1 MPAIRHN
8 ATRSFF
14 LSLCLTLP
22 GIPALSQSPQTDID
36 ATPQTAPQTDPDA
49 VQNGAQSTEITP
61 PDSSPLWTTPADLV
75 ERQSSPAP
83 ARSTGTD
90 ILSCP
95 FEALRAAYL
104 SLYEETDALNVAA
117 LESEVY
123 KICIERQKLI
133 ELLLDKEERLRA
145 QLGDLANPVIIART
159 RPIAPVVEAEIA
171 EQEDVAGAGA
181 GAGAGA
187 DATVALPVGPTV
199 PAPTPPETFREA
211 KAAELARSAHGQC
224 SDRYTS
230 GAIFGAAT
238 LKGGLHA
245 FVFDSANGTERTVK
259 VGDTLPGG
267 LTITSISATSG
278 VIISE
283 AGETRPLA
291 QALTAP
297 AFDDGGGLLFK
308 TVGLADVYKPD
319 DSQNGDWEALE

>member
-1 MPAIRHN
+1 MTQYLQTPVVLVFLLGLAASPALAQADDAEGGPALLVLPSQTLDA
-8 ATRSFF
+8 ATRAE
-14 LSLCLTLP
+14 T
-22 GIPALSQSPQTDID
+22 
-36 ATPQTAPQTDPDA
+36 AT
-49 VQNGAQSTEITP
+49 
-61 PDSSPLWTTPADLV
+61 
-75 ERQSSPAP
+75 SPARP
-83 ARSTGTD
+83 SETD

-159 RPIAPVVEAEIA
+159 RPIAPAVETEIA
-171 EQEDVAGAGA
+171 EQEDVT
-181 GAGAGA
+181 GAGA

-199 PAPTPPETFREA
+199 PAPGPPETFREA
-211 KAAELARSAHGQC
+211 KSAELAQSAHGQC

-245 FVFDSANGTERTVK
+245 FVFDAVRGTERTVK

-267 LTITSISATSG
+267 LTVTSISTENG

-297 AFDDGGGLLFK
+297 AFDDGGGLLFE

>member
-22 GIPALSQSPQTDID
+22 GIPALPQSPQTDID

-145 QLGDLANPVIIART
+145 QLGDLAKPVIIART
-159 RPIAPVVEAEIA
+159 RPIAPAVAAEIA
-171 EQEDVAGAGA
+171 EQEDV
-181 GAGAGA
+181 AGA

-199 PAPTPPETFREA
+199 PAPGPPETFREA

-267 LTITSISATSG
+267 LTITSISTENG

-297 AFDDGGGLLFK
+297 AFDDGGGLLFE

-319 DSQNGDWEALE
+319 DSQNGDWETIE

>member
-1 MPAIRHN
+1 MQNLPHLP
-8 ATRSFF
+8 RSFF
-14 LSLCLTLP
+14 FSLCLGLTLP
-22 GIPALSQSPQTDID
+22 ALAALAQSGPAE
-36 ATPQTAPQTDPDA
+36 TPLKDP
-49 VQNGAQSTEITP
+49 NGAATAQNSEP
-61 PDSSPLWTTPADLV
+61 PASSPLWTTPADLV

-159 RPIAPVVEAEIA
+159 RPIAPAVTAEIA
-171 EQEDVAGAGA
+171 EQEDVT
-181 GAGAGA
+181 GAGA

-211 KAAELARSAHGQC
+211 KSAELARSAHGQC

-267 LTITSISATSG
+267 LTITSISTENG

-297 AFDDGGGLLFK
+297 AFDDGGGLLFE

-319 DSQNGDWEALE
+319 DSQNGDWETLE

>member
-1 MPAIRHN
+1 MTQYLQTPVVLVFLLGLAASPALAQADDAEGGPALLVLPSQTLDA
-8 ATRSFF
+8 ATRAE
-14 LSLCLTLP
+14 T
-22 GIPALSQSPQTDID
+22 
-36 ATPQTAPQTDPDA
+36 AT
-49 VQNGAQSTEITP
+49 
-61 PDSSPLWTTPADLV
+61 
-75 ERQSSPAP
+75 SPARP
-83 ARSTGTD
+83 SETD

-159 RPIAPVVEAEIA
+159 RPIAPAVETEIA
-171 EQEDVAGAGA
+171 EQEDVAR
-181 GAGAGA
+181 A
-187 DATVALPVGPTV
+187 DATVALPVEPTV
-199 PAPTPPETFREA
+199 PAPGPPETFREA
-211 KAAELARSAHGQC
+211 KAVELAQSAHGQC

-297 AFDDGGGLLFK
+297 AFDDGGGLLFE